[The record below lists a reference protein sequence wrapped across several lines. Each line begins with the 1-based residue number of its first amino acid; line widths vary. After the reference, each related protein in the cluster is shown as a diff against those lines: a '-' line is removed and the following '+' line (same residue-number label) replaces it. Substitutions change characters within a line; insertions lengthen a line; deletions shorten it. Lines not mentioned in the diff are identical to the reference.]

1 MSCVRVILP
10 NGPSPPWTGLARLL
24 LGACGAEEGL
34 AMMNRDVLCALCDRV
49 VLADVVLLRV
59 CEGCSALICYEHSGE
74 PYGVH
79 DPEDHISPDDAE
91 DAEEPLAVSW
101 SYR

>member
-1 MSCVRVILP
+1 M
-10 NGPSPPWTGLARLL
+10 T
-24 LGACGAEEGL
+24 
-34 AMMNRDVLCALCDRV
+34 RDALCSLCDRV
-49 VLADVVLLRV
+49 VLAEDALLHL
-59 CEGCSALICYEHSGE
+59 CEGCGALICDEHSGE

-101 SYR
+101 SPR